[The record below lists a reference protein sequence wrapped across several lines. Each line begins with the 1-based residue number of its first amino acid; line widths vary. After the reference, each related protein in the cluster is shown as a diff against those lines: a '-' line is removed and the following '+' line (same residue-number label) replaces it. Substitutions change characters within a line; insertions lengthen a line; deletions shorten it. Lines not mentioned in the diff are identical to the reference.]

1 MWMRKYRIE
10 FIMKVEKEE
19 DPVNTFL
26 SVATDKGI
34 SAVAA
39 WAENMKRI
47 DGQDVVRVHHV
58 SDRGMIEVI

>member
-1 MWMRKYRIE
+1 MRKYRIE
-10 FIMKVEKEE
+10 FIMKAEKEE

-39 WAENMKRI
+39 WAENMGRI
-47 DGQDVVRVHHV
+47 DGQDVVRVHHI
-58 SDRGMIEVI
+58 SDRGVIEVI